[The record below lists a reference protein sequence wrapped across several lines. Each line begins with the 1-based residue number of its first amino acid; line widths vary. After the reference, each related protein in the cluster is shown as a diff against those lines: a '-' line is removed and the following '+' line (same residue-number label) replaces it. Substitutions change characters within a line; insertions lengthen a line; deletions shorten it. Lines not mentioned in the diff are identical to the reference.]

1 MSITYKYMIIMK
13 YAIRSLKYL
22 LLICVLYVA
31 LLWASSIFTYNGMVD
46 VVTLLRA
53 QLGSERG
60 LLLVV
65 AFVALSLFY
74 PRFGYVRRV
83 VAGANIEDDRIR
95 IDNAMKLYGFKF
107 AEVRDGRMVYRAEGI
122 IRRMTLLFEDE
133 ILVRQVEDGVEIEG
147 LRRSAVRIIYQ
158 LSAYIERKER

>member
-1 MSITYKYMIIMK
+1 MK

-22 LLICVLYVA
+22 LLISVLYVA
-31 LLWASSIFTYNGMVD
+31 LLWVSSIYTYDGMVD
-46 VVTLLRA
+46 VATLLRA

-60 LLLVV
+60 VWLVV
-65 AFVALSLFY
+65 AFVALAIFY

-83 VAGANIEDDRIR
+83 VSGADIEDDRIR

-107 AEVRDGRMVYRAEGI
+107 AEVRDGRLVYRAEGI
-122 IRRMTLLFEDE
+122 IRRLTLLFEDE
-133 ILVRQVEDGVEIEG
+133 ILVREVEGGVEIEG

-158 LSAYIERKER
+158 LNAYIEHKERTL

>member
-1 MSITYKYMIIMK
+1 MK

-22 LLICVLYVA
+22 ILFCVLYVA
-31 LLWASSIFTYNGMVD
+31 MTWLSSISQYDGLVD
-46 VVTLLRA
+46 VETLLRA

-60 LLLVV
+60 LWLVV
-65 AFVALSLFY
+65 CMGALALFY
-74 PRFGYVRRV
+74 PRFGFVRRV
-83 VAGANIEDDRIR
+83 VKGVDIENDRIR
-95 IDNAMKLYGFKF
+95 IDNAMRLYGFKF